1 MGPWDFPG
9 KNTGVG
15 SHFLLQRLFPTQES
29 NPCLLHW
36 QEDYLP
42 LSQQGSWK
50 GFQIPLKHWFLTSSN
65 SAGETCSSY
74 LETHWLL
81 RFGAGEF

>member
-1 MGPWDFPG
+1 MSFPI
-9 KNTGVG
+9 
-15 SHFLLQRLFPTQES
+15 QES
-29 NPCLLHW
+29 NPRLLHW